1 MQPEKCDTIDKE
13 RAVMEQMADQAR
25 ATAMGQDT
33 GDVQGK
39 DYWALR
45 KLDLGIEKSAA
56 LCRECTD
63 MPCISMCPRRIRIP
77 DGMEKAAEL
86 VRTFYHVYQP
96 GQQREQRCGK
106 SD

>member
-39 DYWALR
+39 DYR
-45 KLDLGIEKSAA
+45 VP
-56 LCRECTD
+56 RETK
-63 MPCISMCPRRIRIP
+63 
-77 DGMEKAAEL
+77 GAQ
-86 VRTFYHVYQP
+86 V
-96 GQQREQRCGK
+96 
-106 SD
+106 